1 MIVFIT
7 GGAKNGKS
15 SLAQNLAV
23 KLAGGGKRYYI
34 ATMIPSDQED
44 RDRIRRHIADRDG
57 MGFETVEQGRDI
69 AKVLTKADPNGSFL
83 LDSVTALLLN
93 ELFPDPTSCEMDQD
107 AADRCQ
113 KGLRTLCDRVSNLV
127 LVSDYIYS
135 DAARYDEVTEK
146 YRRGLA
152 KLDRYLASRADT
164 VIEVSAGNLI
174 FHKGEIP
181 K

>member
-1 MIVFIT
+1 MRLLFI
-7 GGAKNGKS
+7 GGCKSGKS
-15 SLAQNLAV
+15 STAQRIA
-23 KLAGGGKRYYI
+23 KLLGKNAPLYYW
-34 ATMIPSDQED
+34 ATMEPHDDED
-44 RDRIRRHIADRDG
+44 LARIRRHIADRDG

-93 ELFPDPTSCEMDQD
+93 ELFPDPTSCEMDED

-113 KGLRTLCDRVSNLV
+113 KGLGSLCDRVSNLV

-135 DAARYDEVTEK
+135 DAARYDEVTEN

-174 FHKGEIP
+174 FHKGGIP

>member
-1 MIVFIT
+1 MKAFIS
-7 GGAKNGKS
+7 GGAKNGKTT
-15 SLAQNLAV
+15 LGQDLAV
-23 KLAGGGKRYYI
+23 YLAAGEKHYYV
-34 ATMIPSDQED
+34 ATMISADAED
-44 RDRIRRHIADRDG
+44 DERIRRHIADRDG

-93 ELFPDPTSCEMDQD
+93 ELFPDPTSCEMDEN

-113 KGLRTLCDRVSNLV
+113 KGLGSLCDRVSNLV

-135 DAARYDEVTEK
+135 DAARYDEVTEN

-174 FHKGEIP
+174 FHKGGIP

>member
-1 MIVFIT
+1 MIVLIT

-44 RDRIRRHIADRDG
+44 RERIRRHIADRDG

-93 ELFPDPTSCEMDQD
+93 ELFPDPTSCEMDED

-113 KGLRTLCDRVSNLV
+113 KGLETLCNQVQNIV

-135 DAARYDEVTEK
+135 DAAKYDEETEV

-152 KLDRYLASRADT
+152 RLDRFLAGIADA
-164 VIEVSAGNLI
+164 VIEVSAGSHI
-174 FHKGEIP
+174 FHKGEG
-181 K
+181 KL